1 MGFGFFRTIWIS
13 LRAVNYTTQAFQDT
27 VTGLS
32 KLQQAQLRLKMDA
45 ARNMMAV
52 GAMYVAM
59 GGMAIMII
67 TKIMN
72 QSELGQKVLGEFGDS
87 AGKSMSKLGD
97 SFARVMGPLL
107 NIVAK
112 ILELATANPIISDLL
127 AGLITIGAV
136 ILIAAGAVKLFSG
149 AIAIL
154 NLQLMVKKLMVHS
167 TQQSLL
173 PYIGATHG
181 ATGATMGLAAAI
193 NMCILPLMIGVG
205 LFTVLSSYMGQLPA
219 ALFAASAAFAI
230 LAIQMWLAAGAMSV
244 LSWGAAAIAGGAA
257 LAGAIAI
264 ASGAGQ
270 APEYQMGTRMLT
282 KTGPIIGHR
291 GEVMYNPENQLPT
304 QINNELRGGKATSL
318 RQDVRIDLSGSII
331 QTKADKEELIPIMKR
346 ELRNIVLA
354 KE

>member
-27 VTGLS
+27 VHGLT

-67 TKIMN
+67 NRIMQ
-72 QSELGQKVLGEFGDS
+72 QSELGEKVLGEFGDS
-87 AGKSMSKLGD
+87 VGKSMSKLGD

-193 NMCILPLMIGVG
+193 NMCVLPLMIGVG

-219 ALFAASAAFAI
+219 ALFAASAAFAV
-230 LAIQMWLAAGAMSV
+230 LALQMWLAAGAMSV

-264 ASGAGQ
+264 ATGVGAQ

-291 GEVMYNPENQLPT
+291 GEVVYNPENQLPT
-304 QINNELRGGKATSL
+304 QINRDANRQARATTEMNVDINIQELHTKSDFDDTEKKL
-318 RQDVRIDLSGSII
+318 RRALYG
-331 QTKADKEELIPIMKR
+331 TMR
-346 ELRNIVLA
+346 EQS
-354 KE
+354 

>member
-27 VTGLS
+27 VHGLT

-67 TKIMN
+67 NRIM
-72 QSELGQKVLGEFGDS
+72 QSSELGQKVLGEFGNS
-87 AGKSMSKLGD
+87 AGKSMDKLGA
-97 SFARVMGPLL
+97 SFAKVMGPLL

-112 ILELATANPIISDLL
+112 ILELATANPIIADLL
-127 AGLITIGAV
+127 AGLIVLGTV

-149 AIAIL
+149 AVAIL
-154 NLQLMVKKLMVHS
+154 NLQLMVKKLMVTS

-173 PYIGATHG
+173 PYIGATHA
-181 ATGATMGLAAAI
+181 ATGATIGLATAVKMVAI
-193 NMCILPLMIGVG
+193 SLTVGLG
-205 LFTVLSSYMGQLPA
+205 LFTLLSGYMGQLPA

-230 LAIQMWLAAGAMSV
+230 LAVQMWLAAGAMSV

-264 ASGAGQ
+264 ATGAGQ

-291 GEVMYNPENQLPT
+291 GEVVYNPENQLPT
-304 QINNELRGGKATSL
+304 QINKGVEGRGTSHH
-318 RQDVRIDLSGSII
+318 QNVTIDLSGSTI
-331 QTKADKEELIPIMKR
+331 QTKANEEELIPMIKR
-346 ELRNIVLA
+346 ALRKAIQN
-354 KE
+354 KES